1 MTEST
6 NVKIKAEQPD
16 EAEIRELAAKMVE
29 ANKAKV
35 LTASVAAARS
45 QPEAIL
51 AAPVAVAGLSAVGG
65 QNMVMGKFLTVKP
78 GTQQQK
84 PAEPRRKFD
93 DKKTPAPD
101 EASWKGHFGWDTLGE
116 CHIPYIYRSGE
127 KYVAVRMVEI
137 KLLNKYLNYQHVDLY
152 SFTCIQS
159 YYITEIEARLLNDI
173 NNRYCD
179 GQFGSDPFTQ
189 KDLVVR
195 LMEAYEFYNFLD
207 VCYNKLLRGTTN
219 NDKCGFIM
227 INKESAVPYT
237 VRDGKKLVPLFYFE
251 GEMDSLKLKAEQL
264 KGWDISYLKFCCK
277 VQGIRN
283 ELFTSET
290 CSVISLTD
298 IKSYF
303 PPGTEFEEYWPN
315 KVVKSQLF
323 NSANGSVSG
332 GRQWTKAPPAPPL
345 GAESGLV
352 PDTTIQ
358 MAMGQQPTLL
368 LRSTDSTTGFKTVK
382 VAKTNAQRQREF
394 QQRKRNQKKS
404 TKKPPKTNAEH
415 QREYRKRQKMKKNL
429 NKGDSNAVNAPSTTK
444 KTHAEYCKEYY
455 QKCKLKKQ
463 LVQLHALLSDKGE
476 VSRSFGI
483 RGTSMDEA
491 TARAATGGREWTV
504 SGYHNTNGDGP
515 AAYNSREEY
524 CQHNSLQNRLHLS
537 NS

>member
-29 ANKAKV
+29 ANKATV
-35 LTASVAAARS
+35 LTPSVTAARS
-45 QPEAIL
+45 QPGAIL

-65 QNMVMGKFLTVKP
+65 QNMVMGKFLTIKP
-78 GTQQQK
+78 GTQQQT
-84 PAEPRRKFD
+84 PVEPRPKFD

-127 KYVAVRMVEI
+127 KYVAVRMMKI
-137 KLLNKYLNYQHVDLY
+137 NKYLNYQHADLY
-152 SFTCIQS
+152 SFTGIQS

-227 INKESAVPYT
+227 INKEFAVPYT
-237 VRDGKKLVPLFYFE
+237 VRNGKKLVPLFYFE

-290 CSVISLTD
+290 CSVISLSD

-315 KVVKSQLF
+315 KVVESQLF

-332 GRQWTKAPPAPPL
+332 GRQRTKALPVPPP

-358 MAMGQQPTLL
+358 MTMDQQPTLL
-368 LRSTDSTTGFKTVK
+368 VRSTANTTAFKTVK
-382 VAKTNAQRQREF
+382 VSKTNAQRQREYR
-394 QQRKRNQKKS
+394 QRKRNQKQS
-404 TKKPPKTNAEH
+404 TKRPPKTHAEH
-415 QREYRKRQKMKKNL
+415 QREYRKRQKMKNNL
-429 NKGDSNAVNAPSTTK
+429 NKGDSNAINTSSTN
-444 KTHAEYCKEYY
+444 KTHAE
-455 QKCKLKKQ
+455 
-463 LVQLHALLSDKGE
+463 
-476 VSRSFGI
+476 
-483 RGTSMDEA
+483 
-491 TARAATGGREWTV
+491 
-504 SGYHNTNGDGP
+504 
-515 AAYNSREEY
+515 
-524 CQHNSLQNRLHLS
+524 
-537 NS
+537 